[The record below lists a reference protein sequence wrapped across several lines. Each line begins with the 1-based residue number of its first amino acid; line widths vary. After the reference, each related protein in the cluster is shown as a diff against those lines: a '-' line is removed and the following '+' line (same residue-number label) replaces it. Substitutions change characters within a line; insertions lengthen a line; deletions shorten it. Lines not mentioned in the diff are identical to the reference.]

1 LVVHDEA
8 APPPPRC
15 NRAQHA
21 YAGHSAA
28 FYSASP
34 VGSWPPDVAG
44 DPARAR
50 GLCLRLPVRDAVA
63 RGLIIFVAVCT
74 GLFFVMR
81 YLCRHHPLVAVFLIA
96 FMRGFFGRR

>member
-1 LVVHDEA
+1 MKPHR
-8 APPPPRC
+8 PPPRC

-34 VGSWPPDVAG
+34 VGS
-44 DPARAR
+44 
-50 GLCLRLPVRDAVA
+50 CRLPMWLATLLALAVSA
-63 RGLIIFVAVCT
+63 SVFLFAMQWRGLIIFVAVCT
-74 GLFFVMR
+74 GLFFGMR
-81 YLCRHHPLVAVFLIA
+81 YLCRRHPLVAVFLIA

>member
-1 LVVHDEA
+1 MKPRRPRRAAIAPSMPMPVT
-8 APPPPRC
+8 APPSTARPR
-15 NRAQHA
+15 
-21 YAGHSAA
+21 SAL
-28 FYSASP
+28 
-34 VGSWPPDVAG
+34 PPDVAG

-74 GLFFVMR
+74 GLFFGMR
-81 YLCRHHPLVAVFLIA
+81 DLCRRHPLVAVFLIA